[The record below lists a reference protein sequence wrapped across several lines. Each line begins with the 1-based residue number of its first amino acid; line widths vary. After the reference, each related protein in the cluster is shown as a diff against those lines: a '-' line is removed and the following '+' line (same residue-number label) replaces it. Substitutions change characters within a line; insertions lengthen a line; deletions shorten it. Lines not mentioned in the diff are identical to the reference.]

1 VKEKS
6 VNKSDDQAESNLQ
19 VALRFGAQG
28 WTIFRDDVLPVVVSV
43 AGAVGALLLEFSFW
57 AYGEVRNW
65 MSNTN
70 QQVTKKARKV
80 QENKK
85 GLISEG
91 GHGKRKLTELEGEE
105 EGDQAN
111 NNEGD
116 VEPKKW
122 RPDGAYLAIHQFI
135 RRMFTAGGAEVEVDA
150 AAEEDTEI
158 VQDKLTDEGRD
169 KIQEFKRALWKGKPD
184 LDFGASATEMKFTGP
199 NRKGTEVKSLEALAK
214 STVDNLSFNNL
225 TSKCP
230 DQIDISKVEVCS
242 SSKQDASSNVL
253 IKSEEEPIIND
264 SNAKTI
270 EYEDDTAE
278 SSVESK
284 PEESVTGQNEDVEH
298 YKEHI
303 NNVEQTKGSE
313 SEVTEPNNANTDSKT
328 IDDSTST
335 AGDLGSTVQDIQS
348 NCEVTDLIDDVVKT
362 TVEHAEAQTETNAIK
377 STIESS
383 ESADKDIQS
392 IIEDA
397 ERSLKAIGSPEV
409 SVQPK
414 EVTSSE
420 DIKEDALSSNEED
433 IQSSTE
439 AIGLIGEVKK
449 DFNNSNDNIP
459 ANFSSSTEDISEPLI
474 ISTGEDSGPAHID
487 EKDEGV
493 IEKENKEMNI
503 LKEKMFNSNEGP
515 AESPV
520 IIEKSN
526 QRDIQGAERTSDKEN
541 AEPDVHKGNNHD
553 GIIDILP
560 EDMSG
565 EEDEAQS
572 PGLIETVPAVSDII
586 ARFNVE

>member
-1 VKEKS
+1 M
-6 VNKSDDQAESNLQ
+6 
-19 VALRFGAQG
+19 
-28 WTIFRDDVLPVVVSV
+28 
-43 AGAVGALLLEFSFW
+43 AVFLCA
-57 AYGEVRNW
+57 
-65 MSNTN
+65 
-70 QQVTKKARKV
+70 
-80 QENKK
+80 
-85 GLISEG
+85 
-91 GHGKRKLTELEGEE
+91 
-105 EGDQAN
+105 
-111 NNEGD
+111 
-116 VEPKKW
+116 
-122 RPDGAYLAIHQFI
+122 
-135 RRMFTAGGAEVEVDA
+135 
-150 AAEEDTEI
+150 
-158 VQDKLTDEGRD
+158 
-169 KIQEFKRALWKGKPD
+169 
-184 LDFGASATEMKFTGP
+184 GP

-303 NNVEQTKGSE
+303 NNVEQTEGSE
-313 SEVTEPNNANTDSKT
+313 SEVTEPNNAITDSKT

-541 AEPDVHKGNNHD
+541 AEPDVHKGKNHD

-560 EDMSG
+560 EVIINILMFLF
-565 EEDEAQS
+565 ALRL
-572 PGLIETVPAVSDII
+572 PI
-586 ARFNVE
+586 ARQSITYFLNQRFKASTRIDLKKKVYPQIIFLIRLRGILYDSAMHWCHLVPSLLVLMSISQKSIESFKVLSFRNVKLNLI